1 MYTQMQ
7 HTTKYPRCNVYEAYL
22 IWGDKEKIKHCN
34 NKKLF
39 VMLNNEM
46 LE

>member
-7 HTTKYPRCNVYEAYL
+7 HTTKYPWYNVYEAHL

-39 VMLNNEM
+39 VMLYNET